1 MSTITVRDLDDEV
14 RRRLRVRAAT
24 AGRSMEAEI
33 RLILADAVRSSSAVE
48 RSLGAWIAEELGGV
62 EDDEPGLFDV
72 RRDDRVRPVDLDEAG
87 GVDRD
92 STA

>member
-33 RLILADAVRSSSAVE
+33 RVILTDAVRSSSAVE
-48 RSLGAWIAEELGGV
+48 RSLGSWIAEELDGIG
-62 EDDEPGLFDV
+62 DDEPGIFDV
-72 RRDDRVRPVDLDEAG
+72 RRHDRVRPVDLAG
-87 GVDRD
+87 AGRDD
-92 STA
+92 ST